1 MKIQI
6 CLLGVALIIFSCAK
20 ETPKEEKN
28 PIVGTWKLFK
38 GTLVE
43 NGDTTVTNY
52 TSDLSFIKIINETHF
67 AFLQH
72 DLSKGE
78 DSVTAV
84 FVAGG
89 GMYSLHGD
97 VYEEHLEYCSA
108 RKWEGNDFKF
118 TISIKNDTLIQ
129 RGVEK
134 VENAGVDR
142 INEEKYVRLK
152 GTGN

>member
-1 MKIQI
+1 MKFIF
-6 CLLGVALIIFSCAK
+6 LLLAMSFISLSCTK
-20 ETPKEEKN
+20 NPPKEEKS
-28 PIVGTWKLFK
+28 PIIGTWKLFK
-38 GTLVE
+38 GILIE
-43 NGDTTVTNY
+43 DGDTTVTDY
-52 TSDLSFIKIINETHF
+52 TADLSFIKIINDTHF

-72 DLSKGE
+72 DLSQGE
-78 DSVTAV
+78 DTTTAV

-89 GMYSLHGD
+89 GVYSLRD
-97 VYEEHLEYCSA
+97 NIYEEHLEYCSA

-142 INEEKYVRLK
+142 INEERYVRLHAAQ
-152 GTGN
+152 